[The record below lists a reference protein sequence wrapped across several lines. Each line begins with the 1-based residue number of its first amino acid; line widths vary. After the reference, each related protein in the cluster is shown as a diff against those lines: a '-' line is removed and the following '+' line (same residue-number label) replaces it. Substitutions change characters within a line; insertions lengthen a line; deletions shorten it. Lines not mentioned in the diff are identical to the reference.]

1 MSFADPLWLLTL
13 ALIPL
18 VLVLQWLLRRRAQR
32 YAVRFTA
39 VATLREAVELGR
51 DWRGFVPVAVLLA
64 ALAVAVGA
72 LARPRITDRVP
83 IRDASL
89 MLVLDHSGSM
99 VSNDVRPTRLTA
111 AIQAANGF
119 VDQVPSSIKVGAIG
133 FSSQPDAV
141 QRPVVNHAAARTL
154 IDSQQAGGGT
164 ATGPALQMALQLLGA
179 ASPGHPPEAIV
190 LLSDGA
196 ANLGVSPVAIAVQA
210 HKDKV
215 PIDTVAL
222 GTPNGTIQVNPFS
235 PPVAV
240 PPDPQLMADIAHAS
254 GGRTFDAQT
263 AGDLSSIYQ
272 SLGRK
277 LSTVGHKRDVTVYWL
292 LVAGALLLVAAA
304 ASVRTV
310 ARVP

>member
-13 ALIPL
+13 VLIPL
-18 VLVLQWLLRRRAQR
+18 ALLLQRLLRRRAQR

-39 VATLREAVELGR
+39 VATLREAAELGR
-51 DWRGFVPVAVLLA
+51 DWRAWLPVGALLA
-64 ALAVAVGA
+64 ALAVAAGA
-72 LARPRITDRVP
+72 LARPRITHDVP

-99 VSNDVRPTRLTA
+99 VAADVRPTRLTA
-111 AIQAANGF
+111 AIQAANAF

-141 QRPVVNHAAARTL
+141 QRPVADHAAARAL

-164 ATGPALQMALQLLGA
+164 ATGPALQLALQLLDA
-179 ASPGHPPEAIV
+179 RSPGHPPEAIV

-196 ANLGVSPVAIAVQA
+196 ANLGINPLAVAAQA
-210 HKDKV
+210 HRDSV

-222 GTPNGTIQVNPFS
+222 GTPRGTIQVNPFS

-240 PPDPQLMADIAHAS
+240 PPDPQLMAEIAHAS

-263 AGDLSSIYQ
+263 AGDLNSIYQ
-272 SLGRK
+272 SLGHR
-277 LSTVGHKRDVTVYWL
+277 LSTVGHKRDLTVYWL
-292 LVAGALLLVAAA
+292 LIAGGLLLVAAMTSSRTA
-304 ASVRTV
+304 ARI
-310 ARVP
+310 P